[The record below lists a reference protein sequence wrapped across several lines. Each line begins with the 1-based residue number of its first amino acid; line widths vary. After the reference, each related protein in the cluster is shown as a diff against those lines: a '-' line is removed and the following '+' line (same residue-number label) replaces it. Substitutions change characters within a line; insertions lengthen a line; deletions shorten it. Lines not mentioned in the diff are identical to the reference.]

1 MHFFGSA
8 MKPIIP
14 IVIAAVALQAC
25 SGEMQQV
32 STTTTTAA
40 DIASDQK
47 ANESHPFLHV
57 VPWPTFGQGVERDV
71 KIELGPDALARCRN
85 VSPKFAFDRS
95 QTYVDSEDEL
105 EALASCLNH
114 PSMQDQ
120 TILLVG
126 RADPRGSVIYNDR
139 LALERAENIE
149 DYLVRHGVDAARI
162 ELSSEGKSQATTEAR
177 PDFSY
182 GYDRRV
188 DVIVRGVH
196 APL

>member
-1 MHFFGSA
+1 
-8 MKPIIP
+8 MKLAIP
-14 IVIAAVALQAC
+14 TVIVAAALQAC

-32 STTTTTAA
+32 SAVSTTSAN
-40 DIASDQK
+40 IASDQS
-47 ANESHPFLHV
+47 ANESHPFVHV
-57 VPWPTFGQGVERDV
+57 VPWPTFGRGVERDI
-71 KIELGPDALARCRN
+71 KIQLGPDALARCRN
-85 VSPKFAFDRS
+85 VSPKFAFDRA
-95 QTYVDSEDEL
+95 QTFVDSDDEL

-126 RADPRGSVIYNDR
+126 RADPRGTVAYNDR

-149 DYLVRHGVDAARI
+149 DYLVRHGVDAGRI